1 MKKNIENV
9 SGTYKIVNS
18 LAYSLSSIRGTGTK
32 GYREAK
38 QAVLMG
44 MGFKYNKENKSL
56 TQVEKSL
63 PQLDKLFKLGTKGIL
78 QLQQQS
84 RDLADWSGFPLKD
97 NEKFKA
103 RIKAMT
109 PEKKVKKGGSVRTTK
124 QAAKIAKLEVLIA
137 QLMEAK

>member
-38 QAVLMG
+38 QHVLMG
-44 MGFKYNKENKSL
+44 LGFKYNKENKSL